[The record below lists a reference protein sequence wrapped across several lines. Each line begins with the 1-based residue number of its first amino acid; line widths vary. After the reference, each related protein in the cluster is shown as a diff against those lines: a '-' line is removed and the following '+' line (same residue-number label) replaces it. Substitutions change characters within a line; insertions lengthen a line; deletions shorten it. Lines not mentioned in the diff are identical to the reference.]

1 MTMLTRNRL
10 SQKKARNLRMKAPM
24 SVIQCSI
31 TDHQDH
37 DDEWEDEDAEE
48 EEEENALQGADDV

>member
-1 MTMLTRNRL
+1 
-10 SQKKARNLRMKAPM
+10 MKAPM
-24 SVIQCSI
+24 FVIQCSI